1 MKFSTC
7 LGTLALAMVA
17 CSDGEGPD
25 TQGQTGLAAQCGAP
39 CKAPQLDKRVFLLE
53 SAQNFEPLTGSTVRL
68 SFHEGNLSLS
78 AGCNSLGGE
87 FSLMD
92 QRLVLREGGITEIGC
107 DPERH
112 AQDEFLWS
120 FVQSSPQ
127 LELDGSTL
135 TLTSASTVLVFRD
148 RELADPDRPLVAT
161 PWAIDTFISND
172 SASNLPGP
180 LAPTLL
186 FAADGSLH
194 FETGCNSGV
203 GTYTVVAEQLTTT
216 RVGSTNRACSGPSA
230 AAEEHI
236 LKVLRDGTLSFEIEA
251 GRLTLQHREVGLNT
265 IAP

>member
-7 LGTLALAMVA
+7 LGILSLALVG
-17 CSDGEGPD
+17 CGDGEGPD
-25 TQGQTGLAAQCGAP
+25 SKGQTGLAAECRAP
-39 CKAPQLDKRVFLLE
+39 CKAPQLDKRAFLLE
-53 SAQNFEPLTGSTVRL
+53 SAQGFEPLTGSTVRL
-68 SFHEGNLSLS
+68 SFHDGSLSLG

-87 FSLMD
+87 FSLANG
-92 QRLVLREGGITEIGC
+92 RLVLREGGITEIGC
-107 DPERH
+107 DPQRQ

-120 FVQSSPQ
+120 FVESSPQ

-135 TLTSASTVLVFRD
+135 TLSGASAVLVFRD

-161 PWAIDTFISND
+161 RWTIDTFLAND

-186 FAADGSLH
+186 FDADGSLH

-203 GTYTVVAEQLTTT
+203 GKYTVAGDQLTTT
-216 RVGSTNRACSGPSA
+216 QVGSTNRACSGPPA

-236 LKVLRDGTLSFEIEA
+236 LKVLREGTLSFEIDA
-251 GRLTLQHREVGLNT
+251 GRLTLQRGEVGLSAS
-265 IAP
+265 AP